1 MMMMMMRGGGRWG
14 YSGFEA
20 TGKIEW
26 GQKSKPKKIH
36 RSFKQNQ
43 KKSLNQNLTPQN
55 LMPNFQ
61 AIIKMINYH
70 ESSDRFDYPKKF
82 PT

>member
-1 MMMMMMRGGGRWG
+1 MTMMMMMMMMMMRGGGVGRGG

-43 KKSLNQNLTPQN
+43 KKSLNQNLTPKN

-61 AIIKMINYH
+61 AIKIPRKH
-70 ESSDRFDYPKKF
+70 
-82 PT
+82 